1 MDITEVC
8 KCHYCFMG
16 INLFLLVA
24 LWRNW
29 DVIHGFSA
37 DRLSAFGWLYFSF
50 VRIFF
55 HTKVPSADIAPSL
68 HSEQLDTSDCPPSRS
83 LSEARRAAG
92 CFLDEVR
99 QSIFELWSSS
109 CATADSRTDSKPG
122 RCRTACPWSYKLS
135 NSRIFSTQLKRT
147 SQIPSLVA
155 SWAFIFA
162 QSKPGFGQF
171 SFLCI

>member
-1 MDITEVC
+1 MPLLFHGNQIYFCSWPCGETGMLFMDS
-8 KCHYCFMG
+8 
-16 INLFLLVA
+16 LLTVYQ
-24 LWRNW
+24 LLDGN
-29 DVIHGFSA
+29 IFHS
-37 DRLSAFGWLYFSF
+37 SESF
-50 VRIFF
+50 F
-55 HTKVPSADIAPSL
+55 TKVPSADMAPSL
-68 HSEQLDTSDCPPSRS
+68 HNEQLDTSNCPPSRS

-122 RCRTACPWSYKLS
+122 RCRTACPWLYNLS
-135 NSRIFSTQLKRT
+135 NSRIFSRQLKRT